1 MITINQIKTEI
12 RFETAGQRLEL
23 EDMLDSR
30 EVLQKKAAKI
40 LGINM
45 TDVSGIVILKH
56 SIDARKKPQIFQVYT
71 LGITLQTKELEERV
85 VRRCRNRQVAMY
97 TQKQYRFPV
106 PGKQERTQR
115 PVVIGMG
122 PAGLFCG
129 LMLRISARTARLQAD
144 HTGARF

>member
-56 SIDARKKPQIFQVYT
+56 SIDARKKPQIFHAADKGAGGKGCQ
-71 LGITLQTKELEERV
+71 TLQEQAGSHVYPETVSVSSTWKTGADAAA
-85 VRRCRNRQVAMY
+85 CRDRYGTCRA
-97 TQKQYRFPV
+97 F
-106 PGKQERTQR
+106 
-115 PVVIGMG
+115 
-122 PAGLFCG
+122 
-129 LMLRISARTARLQAD
+129 LRISARTARLQAD